1 MLKEYN
7 FLHTTALYNSFNT
20 PTMTVYQHLVNL
32 DFVRKASSP
41 ATSFGRIPVADIR
54 FPHLQIFYRLVH
66 EFFRVGRL
74 RGSSGDNHFPLF
86 NAPNLSAG
94 LESYKKTIDWC
105 RCDVSLWCGLFR
117 HTRSMTVQKRSGR
130 LTGSWSSDP
139 NRLLVIRSWG

>member
-7 FLHTTALYNSFNT
+7 FLHTTALCNSFNT

-41 ATSFGRIPVADIR
+41 ATSFGHIPVADIR

-94 LESYKKTIDWC
+94 LESYKKTIDPYFGNL
-105 RCDVSLWCGLFR
+105 RNYLFASAE
-117 HTRSMTVQKRSGR
+117 H
-130 LTGSWSSDP
+130 
-139 NRLLVIRSWG
+139 VIDFM